1 MEMNRR
7 GMIAF
12 VDAMVFM
19 TIMML
24 AISVAAS
31 GLGGQHSQDDTS
43 QILDVIERAEV
54 RLSDLTDL
62 DDDGLVHLTD
72 VMALSTRTETDVD
85 TYIRSILDPM
95 LGGNGYILTYTCGDS
110 SVTIG
115 GTSGYYSVQETRMYS
130 VSTGGTVYITLGIS

>member
-1 MEMNRR
+1 MEMNRK

-31 GLGGQHSQDDTS
+31 GIGGQHAPADTS
-43 QILDVIERAEV
+43 QLLDAIGRAEV
-54 RLSDLTDL
+54 RLSDLTYL
-62 DDDGLVHLTD
+62 DDDSLVHLTD
-72 VMALSTRTETDVD
+72 VMALSAMTDTGMD
-85 TYIRSILDPM
+85 AYIRSILDPM
-95 LGGNGYILTYTCGDS
+95 FGENGYILTYAYGDS
-110 SVTIG
+110 AVTIG
-115 GTSGYYSVQETRMYS
+115 DESDYCTAQESRTYS